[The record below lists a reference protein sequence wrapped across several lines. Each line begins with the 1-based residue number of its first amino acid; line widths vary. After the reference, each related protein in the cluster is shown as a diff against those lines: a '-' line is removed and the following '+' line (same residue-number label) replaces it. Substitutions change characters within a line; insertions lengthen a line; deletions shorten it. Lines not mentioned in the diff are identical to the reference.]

1 MKETKSHVPRTH
13 QAWRGKHLRSEQ
25 VRSERDLSVDKVR
38 ERCQY
43 NLLTHPIMT
52 MGSEETEQNNLK
64 YALKLPQSTRERTQ
78 QPAGSQVVPGNVV
91 K

>member
-1 MKETKSHVPRTH
+1 
-13 QAWRGKHLRSEQ
+13 
-25 VRSERDLSVDKVR
+25 
-38 ERCQY
+38 
-43 NLLTHPIMT
+43 MT

-91 K
+91 KWEENLVANLIHIHRRKLLRNPTPSSGPRHTETSSN